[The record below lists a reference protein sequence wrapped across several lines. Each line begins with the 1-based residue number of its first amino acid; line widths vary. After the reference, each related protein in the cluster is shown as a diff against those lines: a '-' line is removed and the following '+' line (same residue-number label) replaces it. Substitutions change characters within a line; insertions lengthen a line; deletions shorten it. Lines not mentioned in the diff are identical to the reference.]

1 MIEIALRMLSG
12 DRAKYL
18 GLVSGIAFATLLI
31 TQQAS
36 IFVSLMM
43 RTANQVLDVR
53 EADIWVMDSR
63 VRYADEV
70 EPLRDVDLTRIRGV
84 EGVEWATPFYKGTAI
99 LRTREGLI
107 NQVSL
112 VGVDDATLVGAPRT
126 WVKGDLSALRK
137 PYGIVLDIQGAQ
149 FIWPGEDVPL
159 GRTAEIND
167 VRVEVTGIADV
178 SPPFITFPIAYM
190 RYSDAVR
197 VLPPQRNVMS
207 YVIVKAAPGVDPAA
221 LAARISEQT
230 SLQAL
235 TWSAFA
241 WRSVEYVLTRTGIPV
256 NFSITVLLGILVGA
270 AVTAQ
275 TFYLFVFEN
284 LRQFGALKAI
294 GATNWQIFGMVLAQA
309 VVVGSLGYGIG
320 VGLCALFFEVTRGAA
335 ALEAFR
341 MVPEVVA
348 ATGGVIALILLLSS
362 LFSIRRVFVVD
373 PAIVFRG

>member
-1 MIEIALRMLSG
+1 MIEVALRMLSG
-12 DRAKYL
+12 DRTKYL
-18 GLVSGIAFATLLI
+18 GLISGIAFATLLI

-43 RTANQVLDVR
+43 RSANQVLDVR
-53 EADIWVMDSR
+53 EADVWVMDPR
-63 VRYADEV
+63 VRYVDEV

-84 EGVEWATPFYKGTAI
+84 EGIEWAVPFYKGAAI

-107 NQVSL
+107 NQISL
-112 VGVDDATLVGAPRT
+112 VGVDDATLAGAPRK
-126 WVKGDLSALRK
+126 WVKGDLSALRR
-137 PYGIVLDIQGAQ
+137 PYGIVFDVQGAE

-167 VRVEVTGIADV
+167 VRVEVTGLADV
-178 SPPFITFPIAYM
+178 APPFITFPIAYM

-197 VLPPQRNVMS
+197 LLPPERNVMS
-207 YVIVKAAPGVDPAA
+207 YVIVKAAPGVDPAV
-221 LAARISEQT
+221 LAKRITEQT

-235 TWSAFA
+235 TWDAFA

-256 NFSITVLLGILVGA
+256 NFGITVLLGILVGA

-294 GATNWQIFGMVLAQA
+294 GATNVQILRMVLAQA
-309 VVVGSLGYGIG
+309 AVVGTLGYGIG
-320 VGLCALFFEVTRGAA
+320 VGLCALFFHVTSGAA

-348 ATGGVIALILLLSS
+348 ATGGVIAMILVLSC

>member
-1 MIEIALRMLSG
+1 MIGIALRMLSG
-12 DRAKYL
+12 DRTKYF
-18 GLVSGIAFATLLI
+18 GLISGIAFATLLI
-31 TQQAS
+31 AQQAS
-36 IFVSLMM
+36 IFVSLMV

-53 EADIWVMDSR
+53 EADVWVMDPR
-63 VRYADEV
+63 VRYVDEV
-70 EPLRDVDLTRIRGV
+70 EPLRDVDLARIRGV
-84 EGVEWATPFYKGTAI
+84 DGVDWAVPFYKGTAI

-112 VGVDDATLVGAPRT
+112 VGVDDATLAGAPRN
-126 WVKGDLSALRK
+126 WVKGDLSALRR
-137 PYGIVLDIQGAQ
+137 PGGIVLDLQGAQ

-167 VRVEVTGIADV
+167 VRVELTGIADV

-190 RYSDAVR
+190 RYSDAVSL
-197 VLPPQRNVMS
+197 LPPQRNVMS
-207 YVIVKAAPGVDPAA
+207 YVIVKGTAGIDPGL
-221 LAARISEQT
+221 LAARIAEQT
-230 SLQAL
+230 GLQAL
-235 TWSAFA
+235 TWDAFA

-256 NFSITVLLGILVGA
+256 NFGITVVLGILVGA

-294 GATNWQIFGMVLAQA
+294 GATNAQILAMVLAQA
-309 VVVGSLGYGIG
+309 AVVGALGYGIG
-320 VGLCALFFEVTRGAA
+320 IGLCALFFEVTGGAA
-335 ALEAFR
+335 ALEGFR
-341 MVPEVVA
+341 MVPQVVA
-348 ATGGVIALILLLSS
+348 ATGGVIALILVLSC